1 MTPTYVPKFTYVIP
15 FRFRQDRILP
25 LRRVVEWLSGFQGI
39 EIMIIEQDK
48 HSMISHLNIKANH
61 IFLKSE
67 APFNKSWAF
76 NVAARRAASQ
86 VILFGD
92 ADFIMDPMQLI
103 ESLKEL
109 DSCDCVIPTDKV
121 KNLTQQESGMDTASI
136 IRLTSFTPK
145 RNILD
150 GLTIFKKDAIMRI
163 AGWNEDM
170 IGLGFENEFNEL
182 KIKQNL
188 NYKQMNYTG
197 YHIFHHSD
205 VTPTQLLERNKQIF
219 DTYKNDTNLLN
230 QHIHST
236 LPKIGASNRF
246 STFTT

>member
-1 MTPTYVPKFTYVIP
+1 MTPTHVPKFTYVIP

-25 LRRVVEWLSGFQGI
+25 LRRIVDWLSGFQGI

-61 IFLKSE
+61 IFIKSE
-67 APFNKSWAF
+67 APFNKSWAY
-76 NVAARRAASQ
+76 NVAIRRSASQ

-103 ESLKEL
+103 ECLKEL

-121 KNLTQQESGMDTASI
+121 KNLNQQESAMDTASI
-136 IRLTSFTPK
+136 VKLTSLTPK
-145 RNILD
+145 RNMMD
-150 GLTIFKKDAIMRI
+150 GLSIFKKDSIMKI

-170 IGLGFENEFNEL
+170 MGVGFENEFNEL

-188 NYKQMNYTG
+188 NFKQMNYTG
-197 YHIFHHSD
+197 YHIFHHTD
-205 VTPTQLLERNKQIF
+205 ITPPQLLQRNQQIF
-219 DTYKNDTNLLN
+219 DTYKNDANLLN
-230 QHIHST
+230 QHISST
-236 LPKIGASNRF
+236 LPKIGAANRF
-246 STFTT
+246 SSFIG